1 MGLKNDVS
9 GIGLQKLEVA
19 YSPPALYNAGANIIF
34 VIRGGPVLI
43 MALFAHTIQAMGAG
57 STFTMTVSGA
67 PVDSGAIVV
76 TSAINTLIVS
86 PLDPTLLWPIVPNVA
101 VSAGAVLGRLEIGQ
115 WRDAVRQCVGL
126 DGQIRRRRQGMDR
139 PLGHEPAADF
149 LAIDMNHR
157 AAQPQDGQFQVRR
170 LGRIGDAEPRP
181 QTEQRRLGRALIP
194 VNAE

>member
-19 YSPPALYNAGANIIF
+19 YRPPALYNAGANIIF

-101 VSAGAVLGRLEIGQ
+101 VNAGMAGGFMLLAVPGNIVLN
-115 WRDAVRQCVGL
+115 V
-126 DGQIRRRRQGMDR
+126 
-139 PLGHEPAADF
+139 
-149 LAIDMNHR
+149 AIANTTGTMAWYCAYYRMN
-157 AAQPQDGQFQVRR
+157 
-170 LGRIGDAEPRP
+170 
-181 QTEQRRLGRALIP
+181 P
-194 VNAE
+194 VSDVTP